1 MLEQAQPDVEF
12 VGEQWPAA
20 GNFEAGATVAAIG
33 RRKPD
38 GILNVTCGADQTN
51 LVRQGNTRGLFDGR
65 VVASF
70 APQAVAPQAVA
81 PQAIAPQAVA
91 PQAIAPLAIAPQAV
105 APQAIAPQ
113 AVAPLV
119 IVAGSGGFRVAA
131 GQHRAGV
138 A

>member
-105 APQAIAPQ
+105 AP
-113 AVAPLV
+113 LV